1 MTRAPAIALLALCA
15 LLGASHATAD
25 RRTLHEQAAAGAVPC
40 ERCHSTTSWKFDFA
54 RASRGPFDHSF
65 TGFPLTGR
73 HAATA
78 CLSCHQKTLHPS
90 RACASCHADQHQGR
104 FGDSCDRCH
113 GAQSFDLVS
122 GFTAHKSARLPLTG
136 MHALLDCSTC
146 HARDPSRFA
155 DTPPSECYSC
165 HSAEYELHTLHPPHR
180 PEPGNPARPGLS
192 RDCRQCH
199 NALAWS
205 PALFTVSARADSL
218 REGSRVASTRA
229 AFRSTWDRIAA
240 RSAATATRTAAT
252 SRGAGAG
259 AIACTGCH
267 AHSPARIARSHPR
280 LPAAPTASLC
290 LQCHARGAK

>member
-1 MTRAPAIALLALCA
+1 MITRATAIGLFALCA

-40 ERCHSTTSWKFDFA
+40 EHCHSTTSWKFDFA
-54 RASRGPFDHSF
+54 RASSGPFDHSF

-205 PALFTVSARADSL
+205 PALFAVSARADSL
-218 REGSRVASTRA
+218 REGLSRRA
-229 AFRSTWDRIAA
+229 HA
-240 RSAATATRTAAT
+240 RSFPIDVGPHRGAECGDCHQDTADVR
-252 SRGAGAG
+252 AGAG
-259 AIACTGCH
+259 AITCTGCH
-267 AHSPARIARSHPR
+267 AHSAARIARSHPR
-280 LPAAPTASLC
+280 LPAAPVATLC